1 VSSSVNISL
10 ATIPNDSF
18 TVSVQEYQSK
28 FATRRCPGLSPEWV
42 IDAVD
47 DGLEMTLGSL
57 LFQSGLHF
65 ARKLNPTVVTGSATE
80 RQKAMGLAWAIFSM
94 VSPYIHD
101 DQLWVKNVGDLDVK
115 RLCSEVLGVGAALQT
130 LVQCGVVDGR
140 TLCKLGGR
148 FDFQAKSPVDRTDV
162 YIEAKGTMNGASLN
176 KHRGSFSGK
185 LTEPGVIT
193 AANPRGYSRA
203 VGVIFS
209 IWTDDVTERGADV
222 ELLDPEYDS
231 EQDFEGMVREVIAFY
246 ATVLDE
252 AVGKPSGA
260 NELLTVSKSRD
271 LFSKDSEAP
280 IDIDVSGRF
289 PINFHS
295 STLRLKADIDRTFM
309 GTFWEPRAARLETL
323 NPLLQ
328 SEYPY
333 QYVGIDREVL
343 ISIQNRTFE
352 RLLRM
357 RNGRER
363 VIQLR
368 SASANGVLYLDR
380 YGVLRAWLDRVPD
393 VVDFEVSGEL

>member
-1 VSSSVNISL
+1 
-10 ATIPNDSF
+10 
-18 TVSVQEYQSK
+18 
-28 FATRRCPGLSPEWV
+28 
-42 IDAVD
+42 
-47 DGLEMTLGSL
+47 MTLGSL

-65 ARKLNPTVVTGSATE
+65 ARKLNPIVVTGSATE

-94 VSPYIHD
+94 VSPYIQN

-130 LVQCGVVDGR
+130 LVQCEVVDGR
-140 TLCKLGGR
+140 TLRKLGGR

-176 KHRGSFSGK
+176 KHRASFSGK

-203 VGVIFS
+203 IGVIFS
-209 IWTDDVTERGADV
+209 IWTDDVIERGADV

-252 AVGKPSGA
+252 AVGTPSGA
-260 NELLTVSKSRD
+260 NELQAVSKSRD
-271 LFSKDSEAP
+271 LFSIDSETP
-280 IDIDVSGRF
+280 INIDVSGRF

-309 GTFWEPRAARLETL
+309 GTFWEPRVDRLETI
-323 NPLLQ
+323 NPPLHR
-328 SEYPY
+328 EYPY

-343 ISIQNRTFE
+343 ISVQNRTFE
-352 RLLRM
+352 RLLKM

-368 SASANGVLYLDR
+368 SASANGVFYLDR